1 MNATVGNPAAGMSC
15 QKGGQ
20 ALTVARWMSR
30 NVITINQADPV
41 SLAFEL
47 LLTNDIRHLPVLS
60 RRKLAGII
68 TDRDLHEALIPSD
81 PDHTH
86 RSMYHTVKNIKAK
99 EIMTPNPITIGP
111 NAPVDQAA
119 QIFFDRKIDCLPVKD
134 AKGKLVG
141 ILTSTDILKAFLEL
155 RAILGGIQKIDI
167 VMDAREYEDVLKIL
181 RSRKVSVVSA
191 GITPHDDLNRTVF
204 SFRVRDADPE
214 KLRSIL
220 RKKGYSVLPEN

>member
-1 MNATVGNPAAGMSC
+1 M
-15 QKGGQ
+15 
-20 ALTVARWMSR
+20 TVARWMSH

-60 RRKLAGII
+60 RRKLVGII
-68 TDRDLHEALIPSD
+68 ADRDLHEALIPSD
-81 PDHTH
+81 PGHTH

-99 EIMTPNPITIGP
+99 KIMTPNPITIGP
-111 NAPVDQAA
+111 DAPVDQAA
-119 QIFFDRKIDCLPVKD
+119 QIFFDRRIDCLPVKD

-155 RAILGGIQKIDI
+155 REILGGIQRIDI
-167 VMDAREYEDVLKIL
+167 VMDANEYENVLKVL
-181 RSRKVSVVSA
+181 NSRKASVVSA
-191 GITPHDDLNRTVF
+191 GITPYDDLKRTVF
-204 SFRVRDADPE
+204 SFRVKDADPE

>member
-1 MNATVGNPAAGMSC
+1 MTAPVGNPAAGMNC
-15 QKGGQ
+15 RKGDQ

-60 RRKLAGII
+60 RRKLVGII
-68 TDRDLHEALIPSD
+68 TDRDLHEALVPSD

-111 NAPVDQAA
+111 DAPLDRAA
-119 QIFFDRKIDCLPVKD
+119 QIFFDRRIDCLPVKD
-134 AKGKLVG
+134 AAGKLIG

-155 RAILGGIQKIDI
+155 REILGGIQKIDV
-167 VMDAREYEDVLKIL
+167 VMDAKAYEDVLDVL
-181 RSRKVSVVSA
+181 QSRKVSVVSA
-191 GITPHDDLNRTVF
+191 GITPHEDQKRTIL

>member
-1 MNATVGNPAAGMSC
+1 MNATVGNPAAGMIC
-15 QKGGQ
+15 QNGGQ

-47 LLTNDIRHLPVLS
+47 LLTNDIRHLPVLA
-60 RRKLAGII
+60 RKKLVGII
-68 TDRDLHEALIPSD
+68 TDRDLHEALVPSD

-111 NAPVDQAA
+111 DAPVDHAA
-119 QIFFDRKIDCLPVKD
+119 QILFDRRIDCLPVKD
-134 AKGKLVG
+134 ADGKLVG

-155 RAILGGIQKIDI
+155 REILGGIQKIDV
-167 VMDAREYEDVLKIL
+167 VMDAKEYEHVLKVL
-181 RSRKVSVVSA
+181 HSRKVSVVSA
-191 GITPHDDLNRTVF
+191 GITPHEDQKRTVL

-220 RKKGYSVLPEN
+220 REKGYSVLPEN

>member
-1 MNATVGNPAAGMSC
+1 
-15 QKGGQ
+15 
-20 ALTVARWMSR
+20 LTVARWMTR

-47 LLTNDIRHLPVLS
+47 LLTNDIRHLPVLA
-60 RRKLAGII
+60 RKKLVGII
-68 TDRDLHEALIPSD
+68 TDRDLHEALVPAD

-111 NAPVDQAA
+111 DAPVDHAA
-119 QIFFDRKIDCLPVKD
+119 QILFDRRIDCLPVKAAD
-134 AKGKLVG
+134 GKLVG

-155 RAILGGIQKIDI
+155 REILGGIQKVDI
-167 VMDAREYEDVLKIL
+167 VMDAKEYEHVLKVL
-181 RSRKVSVVSA
+181 HSQNVSVISA
-191 GITPHDDLNRTVF
+191 GITPHEDQKRTVL

-220 RKKGYSVLPEN
+220 RKKGYSILPEN

>member
-15 QKGGQ
+15 QKGGR
-20 ALTVARWMSR
+20 ALTVARWMTR
-30 NVITINQADPV
+30 NVITIKQADPV

-60 RRKLAGII
+60 RSKLVGII

-81 PDHTH
+81 PDRTQ

-111 NAPVDQAA
+111 DAPLDEAA
-119 QIFFDRKIDCLPVKD
+119 QIFFDRRIDCLPVKD
-134 AKGKLVG
+134 AKGTLVG

-155 RAILGGIQKIDI
+155 REILGGIRKIDI
-167 VMDAREYEDVLKIL
+167 VMDAKEYEDVLKVL
-181 RSRKVSVVSA
+181 HSRKVSVVSA
-191 GITPHDDLNRTVF
+191 GITPHNDLKRTVF

-214 KLRSIL
+214 KVRSIL

>member
-1 MNATVGNPAAGMSC
+1 
-15 QKGGQ
+15 
-20 ALTVARWMSR
+20 MSR

-47 LLTNDIRHLPVLS
+47 MLTNDIRHLPVLS
-60 RRKLAGII
+60 RRKLVGII
-68 TDRDLHEALIPSD
+68 TDRDLHEAVIPSD
-81 PDHTH
+81 PGHTH

-111 NAPVDQAA
+111 DSPLDQAA
-119 QIFFDRKIDCLPVKD
+119 QILFDRRIDCLPVKD

-155 RAILGGIQKIDI
+155 REILGGIKRIDV
-167 VMDAREYEDVLKIL
+167 VMDANEYDQVLKIL
-181 RSRKVSVVSA
+181 EGQKVSVVST
-191 GITPHDDLNRTVF
+191 GITPYSDLKRTVF
-204 SFRVRDADPE
+204 SFRVKDGDPE

-220 RKKGYSVLPEN
+220 RKKGYAVLAEV